1 MHHMLEATLYS
12 TFPQAKGIHLTA
24 PAYQIQPTT
33 ETANLRLLW
42 RPSLNA
48 HLSFDVS
55 YVTGLVQRYLHSPT
69 SSLLCSCL
77 DVLRLCSASGTS
89 NTALQV
95 LTFVNVKDVGNKMV
109 HCRKGHPPRCSKQ
122 HIFVAQSLLFSLLCR
137 KSMRQQHSRAGVATQ

>member
-1 MHHMLEATLYS
+1 MHHMFEATLYS

-77 DVLRLCSASGTS
+77 DVLRLRSASGTS

-95 LTFVNVKDVGNKMV
+95 LTLVNVKDVSNKMGIAGKDIR
-109 HCRKGHPPRCSKQ
+109 H
-122 HIFVAQSLLFSLLCR
+122 VAPSNTFLWRNPCYSASYVGSQ
-137 KSMRQQHSRAGVATQ
+137 